1 MENPVI
7 IVKEKFKRMIDNFN
21 SPPLAQEIEEE
32 YIKKKVVEE
41 CSELSTALMQSLNK
55 RRVYNE
61 QQIEDEIADVLM
73 WVNKLKKYYNQD
85 YINARIIKKEQT
97 YFKNEKLCSDCI

>member
-1 MENPVI
+1 M
-7 IVKEKFKRMIDNFN
+7 
-21 SPPLAQEIEEE
+21 EEE

-41 CSELSTALMQSLNK
+41 CCELSTALMQSLNK
-55 RRVYNE
+55 KRVYNE

-73 WVNKLKKYYNQD
+73 WIDKLKKYYNQD
-85 YINARIIKKEQT
+85 YIDARIIKKQKA